1 MNNNDWLLIP
11 ITLMLAFFARLMAL
25 PGSLEFLRIDL
36 LLLVIIYWSLRTPDR
51 VGVSIAWV
59 LGLLADIAGGGML
72 GLMALIYTVTAY
84 ICLMLHQQIRVL
96 PLFQQTL
103 LLLPL
108 LLVGKVVGYLL
119 LILFGRFPP
128 AMFWMPVLTGA
139 LSWPLL
145 CAILGRWRKE
155 SVHLL

>member
-1 MNNNDWLLIP
+1 MIRFRQLLWSAKKAMNNNDWLLIP

-25 PGSLEFLRIDL
+25 PGSLELLRIDL

-96 PLFQQTL
+96 PLFQQE
-103 LLLPL
+103 
-108 LLVGKVVGYLL
+108 
-119 LILFGRFPP
+119 I
-128 AMFWMPVLTGA
+128 
-139 LSWPLL
+139 
-145 CAILGRWRKE
+145 
-155 SVHLL
+155 